1 MFKNVAF
8 TIAFSF
14 LGAVSAFP
22 IIATVD
28 SVQSHSLK
36 EVTVNGQSQVVLRS
50 SLPVQVYSETE
61 ISHLNAS
68 SVSDI
73 AKHFA
78 GVTVKDYGGIGGM
91 KTVSLRG
98 LGALHTGVSYDGV
111 VMSDIQSGQIDL
123 GRFSI
128 ENISEVSLSNGQS
141 GDIFQSA
148 RIFASSGV
156 LSFSTKM
163 PAYNQNQPLSG
174 QFKVKAGSFGL
185 VNPVLFLCKNF
196 SKKWAVSLTADG
208 VTANGS
214 YTFRSNINDQGTNLV
229 DKTRVNADISSLRTE
244 LNAILRLDTFQ
255 FISFKANQYYSERGL
270 PGPDILYSTF
280 STDRL
285 LDKNYLA
292 QVLYENKHA
301 GSFQYRILAKY
312 NRAFM
317 QFTEADPKYSQ
328 LTDQMLTENYS
339 QREYYL
345 STVLLYHPTGNLSLS
360 GSLDGWRSDL
370 LSHSNMSFKKDATPV
385 RNTGMVNIAAKYL
398 TERFMAGAN
407 LLGTLTRE
415 TTQTGEAAPD
425 RDKLSP
431 TVSVSYKLME
441 NQEFRVR
448 AFYKN
453 IFRLPTFSDLY
464 YHDFGFVN
472 LRPEITNQYNLGLVY
487 ANSEIPFIT
496 NLELSADAYYNRV
509 TDKISIKYGM
519 PYSSIRN
526 IGRVDI
532 KGLDATMKF
541 TLPFTNGTGL
551 NVSANYSYQ
560 LAQDMTPDSNNPG
573 EQIPYTPVNSGS
585 GSVSYQYKNLETG
598 YNLLYSGIRWTGQN
612 IRVNRLDAYTEHSLF
627 ARMTIR
633 KFRITGEIINLLDT
647 HYQIIKDYPMPGRNY
662 RMTVSMDL

>member
-14 LGAVSAFP
+14 LGAVPAFP
-22 IIATVD
+22 IIATID
-28 SVQSHSLK
+28 SLQSHSLK
-36 EVTVNGQSQVVLRS
+36 EVTVNGQSQVVIRS
-50 SLPVQVYSETE
+50 SMPVQLFSETE
-61 ISHLNAS
+61 ISRLNAS
-68 SVSDI
+68 SVSDV

-128 ENISEVSLSNGQS
+128 ENISEVSLSNGQP

-163 PAYNQNQPLSG
+163 PAYNENHSLSG
-174 QFKVKAGSFGL
+174 QIKVKAGSFGL
-185 VNPVLFLCKNF
+185 VNPVVYLCKNF
-196 SKKWAVSLTADG
+196 SKKWAVSLTGDG
-208 VTANGS
+208 VTADGT
-214 YTFRSNINDQGTNLV
+214 YTFRSNISDQGTNWV
-229 DKTRVNADISSLRTE
+229 EKTRVNADISSLRTE
-244 LNAILRLDTFQ
+244 LNAILRLDSLE

-270 PGPDILYSTF
+270 PGPDILYSTY

-292 QVLYENKHA
+292 QALYENKQTA
-301 GSFQYRILAKY
+301 GFQYRLLAKY
-312 NRAFM
+312 NMASM

-328 LTDQMLTENYS
+328 LTDQKLTENYR

-345 STVLLYHPTGNLSLS
+345 SSTLLYHPTGSLSLS
-360 GSLDGWRSDL
+360 GSLDWWNSDL

-385 RNTGMVNIAAKYL
+385 RNTGLVNIAAKYL

-407 LLGTLTRE
+407 LLCTLTRE

-431 TVSVSYKLME
+431 TMSVSYKLLE
-441 NQEFRVR
+441 NNELRVR

-464 YHDFGFVN
+464 YHDFGYVN

-487 ANSEIPFIT
+487 ANTEMPFIT

-519 PYSSIRN
+519 PYSSVRN

-541 TLPFTNGTGL
+541 TLPITKGTGL

-560 LAQDMTPDSNNPG
+560 LAQDMTPDSSNPG

-585 GSVSYQYKNLETG
+585 GSVAYQYKHLEAG

-612 IRVNRLDAYTEHSLF
+612 IRANMLAAYTEHSLF
-627 ARMTIR
+627 ARITIKKLR
-633 KFRITGEIINLLDT
+633 LMGEIINLLDT

-662 RMTVSMDL
+662 RVTLSMDL